1 MITMILMITIIL
13 MIFLIKIITEEEDYD
28 DHRTEAVVLH
38 DIAGHLSKFSQ
49 ISLPT
54 VYCDVPHLVMMIMM
68 MMTIILM
75 LIMILLHIPEYLF
88 CTR

>member
-1 MITMILMITIIL
+1 MITMISMITMIL

-54 VYCDVPHLVMMIMM
+54 VYRDVSHLKIIMM
-68 MMTIILM
+68 TMGMVSMRMMM
-75 LIMILLHIPEYLF
+75 
-88 CTR
+88 